1 MSTRIFV
8 LLELA
13 ALFALGGCASRPLH
27 LVNPQDESP
36 RLSARQEGVT
46 ISGGGSGSSRGWD
59 RRIIL
64 SLTLHNERD
73 EALRLSR
80 KDLVMRLG
88 LRRVS
93 AHTLIG
99 SEESGPAEEIRVPAH
114 GKVEF
119 IAQFSTAFA
128 IRKTGK
134 IVLRL
139 FEEGSDQ
146 PIELEVPIRLR
157 RPPDLLKT
165 PGMLDRAGKD
175 PADENRGS

>member
-8 LLELA
+8 LLGLT
-13 ALFALGGCASRPLH
+13 ALFMLGGCASRSLH

-36 RLSARQEGVT
+36 RLSARQEGVSV
-46 ISGGGSGSSRGWD
+46 SGGGSGSSRGWD

-64 SLTLHNERD
+64 SLTLRNERD
-73 EALRLSR
+73 KTLSLSR

-99 SEESGPAEEIRVPAH
+99 SEESGPVEAIQVPPH
-114 GKVEF
+114 VKVDF

-139 FEEGSDQ
+139 YEEGSTE
-146 PIELEVPIRLR
+146 PLALEVPIRLR
-157 RPPDLLKT
+157 RPPDILKA
-165 PGMLDRAGKD
+165 PGMLDRADKD
-175 PADENRGS
+175 PVDANRGS